1 MIRVICV
8 KLFFGQSLRGHQDRQ
23 RKSRGRTGFR
33 RQRRILRQMDARFL
47 NRDGRAQRTAAQ
59 RIGRFTVNLKSSL
72 PARINCS
79 VKLAPHADKLRTYE
93 NNVQR
98 LGRFTAASIST

>member
-8 KLFFGQSLRGHQDRQ
+8 KLFFFGQSLRGHQDRQ

-47 NRDGRAQRTAAQ
+47 NRDGRRLQLVALQA
-59 RIGRFTVNLKSSL
+59 
-72 PARINCS
+72 
-79 VKLAPHADKLRTYE
+79 E
-93 NNVQR
+93 E
-98 LGRFTAASIST
+98 LGR